1 MTNNDWIHILLPEFI
16 ASLKFVVEY
25 DPLNEISYPH
35 TKLLIAHSRMK
46 LYMNVY
52 VDLIYQVDRVENFE
66 ESQEI

>member
-25 DPLNEISYPH
+25 DPLNQISYPN

>member
-25 DPLNEISYPH
+25 DPLNEISYPNL
-35 TKLLIAHSRMK
+35 KLLIAHSRMK

>member
-25 DPLNEISYPH
+25 DPLNEISYPN